1 MRYII
6 TIDFIRIENFTMLIM
21 VLKYLCFELSYRNI
35 PYVIDD
41 TIHMIS
47 MSDGHDLHEF
57 LIGIFWYRYNDDFG
71 LDKYH
76 WSIICIFF
84 IVGDLHCFN
93 HNGVQ
98 RQRIRYYGIQST
110 YEILMLNP
118 WSYMLAVC
126 QCR

>member
-57 LIGIFWYRYNDDFG
+57 LIGIF
-71 LDKYH
+71 
-76 WSIICIFF
+76 
-84 IVGDLHCFN
+84 
-93 HNGVQ
+93 
-98 RQRIRYYGIQST
+98 
-110 YEILMLNP
+110 
-118 WSYMLAVC
+118 
-126 QCR
+126 